1 MQGEYYKCENCGM
14 TVDGN
19 SMDMSY
25 FNCKRCGEI
34 LGVIAEIE
42 ELKEEAGIIED
53 FMEDGYGRWHAGR
66 ASMAEDIL
74 EILKGE
80 DNGNA

>member
-1 MQGEYYKCENCGM
+1 MKVEYYKCENCGM

-25 FNCKRCGEI
+25 FNCRRCAEI
-34 LGVIAEIE
+34 LGDIAEIE
-42 ELKEEAGIIED
+42 ELKEEAEKIDDTMDDE
-53 FMEDGYGRWHAGR
+53 YGMWRMGR
-66 ASMAEDIL
+66 AGMAEDIL

-80 DNGNA
+80 